1 MYWPKWEF
9 GQKWSKFNASSG
21 DTLPQNPKL
30 WWNPLTEISCRI
42 VSMWQWTIF
51 DIDWR
56 QDALPEDHQQSRPD
70 STSRSR
76 QSPRCTHT
84 QHCSR
89 TAVMEECCKVFNIDL
104 WQMHHLLVHNSHSKW
119 RRCPKLKWL
128 QKSWTLSYCM
138 LNLVSGLL
146 LRTYNVQKRL
156 KVLFSPPLLLPTFH
170 CSKKNI
176 DDVQFMFCF
185 LWSIKLLFPATTSVQ
200 LIYHPFLFCFAIN
213 KMMILVLCA
222 PLWQT
227 VSGVPFVLWLA

>member
-1 MYWPKWEF
+1 MKNQTREKMFVKSQRISESTRHPVHGDTLSYIQRLSTESGRWMYNVMQYWQYWPKWEF
-9 GQKWSKFNASSG
+9 GQKWSKILASSG

-89 TAVMEECCKVFNIDL
+89 TAVMEEYWFVENAS
-104 WQMHHLLVHNSHSKW
+104 LVST
-119 RRCPKLKWL
+119 L
-128 QKSWTLSYCM
+128 QK
-138 LNLVSGLL
+138 
-146 LRTYNVQKRL
+146 
-156 KVLFSPPLLLPTFH
+156 
-170 CSKKNI
+170 
-176 DDVQFMFCF
+176 
-185 LWSIKLLFPATTSVQ
+185 
-200 LIYHPFLFCFAIN
+200 IN
-213 KMMILVLCA
+213 FK
-222 PLWQT
+222 
-227 VSGVPFVLWLA
+227 SF